1 MRFVALVW
9 ASCAFAA
16 AVNAQST
23 RTPAS
28 TGVWGGK
35 GIQLTVTAK
44 GATISYDC
52 DTGVIDEP
60 LLIERSGRFLA
71 HGTHTFGRGGPR
83 PPGAVARRTH
93 HARYEGIIDGNT
105 MRLTVTLPD
114 LQRTL
119 GDFTLDLGR
128 RAILERCG

>member
-1 MRFVALVW
+1 MRPVLALLIAISSGIRPV
-9 ASCAFAA
+9 S
-16 AVNAQST
+16 AQS
-23 RTPAS
+23 PAP

-52 DTGVIDEP
+52 DTGVIDGP
-60 LLIERSGRFLA
+60 LLIEPSGKFLA

-83 PPGAVARRTH
+83 PPGAAARRTH
-93 HARYEGIIDGNT
+93 DARYQGVVDDGR

-114 LQRTL
+114 LQRKL
-119 GDFTLDLGR
+119 GDFTLELGR